1 MGGNAVLKFECSLK
15 NGIKILDVNENMIA
29 IATIE
34 NEIIFALDLSS
45 LNASK
50 N

>member
-1 MGGNAVLKFECSLK
+1 MVEALCSLK
-15 NGIKILDVNENMIA
+15 NGIKILDVNKNMVA

-34 NEIIFALDLSS
+34 NEIIFALNLSS

>member
-1 MGGNAVLKFECSLK
+1 
-15 NGIKILDVNENMIA
+15 MIA

-34 NEIIFALDLSS
+34 NEIIFALNLSS

-50 N
+50 NQDKDNCKYKKKSIEKKWIIL